1 MGSFSEVFHAA
12 IANIEAA
19 RGLEMTFAGLTITFS
34 ALASVAIFINFL
46 PKILFVLNKIVP
58 EKSAHHETKP
68 TPGITEDIIAAICL
82 AHHSLKSTGK

>member
-1 MGSFSEVFHAA
+1 MGSLAEVFQTAL
-12 IANIEAA
+12 ANIETA

-34 ALASVAIFINFL
+34 ALASVAIFISFL

-58 EKSAHHETKP
+58 EKNAHHEAKP
-68 TPGITEDIIAAICL
+68 TPGITEDIVAAICL